1 MGDALYFVVRAFVQ
15 LWIWIFFRRIQVRHL
30 ERVPPRG
37 PVVLAVNHPNN
48 LIDTLVIGTII
59 HRKIHYLATATLF
72 RNPFLAPFLRRM
84 GVIPIHRRQDA
95 ADTAE
100 RNVTA
105 FEACYHALDAGA
117 VIGIYP
123 EGTTHA
129 EQRVQRIKT
138 GAARIV
144 LEAEARRDGRLG
156 IRLIP
161 VGLTFSARKSFR
173 SAVLISFGDP
183 LDLTAHLA
191 RYASAPME
199 AVEQLTEAIQ
209 VAMRAQIPH
218 VERPDLTSLVRDV
231 EALYKGDL
239 IRVLMTSRGLTS
251 REIDPLRLSQ
261 KIVAAIHYY
270 DTHDPERL
278 LSIRRRLDRY
288 EIALRMLRLRD
299 GALHQERGTWTLR
312 RHLWSA
318 LLGLL
323 GFPLFLYGELMN
335 LLPYSFPRFLSRRL
349 ARKETDYATAK
360 LLVIVVALPL
370 FYGLQTWLVWRV
382 FGRTVGLLY
391 GASLPLSG
399 LFALR
404 YWAEIRGMIRS
415 LRVSYLNLT
424 RRQMVT
430 SLLKER
436 EQLIAELDAARE
448 DFLLATR
455 ES

>member
-15 LWIWIFFRRIQVRHL
+15 LWIWIFFRRIQIRHL

-48 LIDTLVIGTII
+48 LIDTLIIGTII

-72 RNPFLAPFLRRM
+72 RNRFLAAFLRSV

-95 ADTAE
+95 PETAE
-100 RNVTA
+100 GNVTA
-105 FEACYHALDAGA
+105 FEACYRALEAGA

-138 GAARIV
+138 GTARIV

-156 IRLIP
+156 VRLIP

-183 LDLTAHLA
+183 LDLAPHLA
-191 RYASAPME
+191 RYASAPTE

-239 IRVLMTSRGLTS
+239 IRVLMASRGLTS

-312 RHLWSA
+312 RHLRSA

-323 GFPLFLYGELMN
+323 GFPLFLYGEVMN
-335 LLPYSFPRFLSRRL
+335 FLPYSLPRFLSRRL

-360 LLVIVVALPL
+360 LLVIVVVLPL

-382 FGRTVGLLY
+382 FGRAVGLLY
-391 GASLPLSG
+391 GVSLPLSG

-424 RRQMVT
+424 RRQMVA

-448 DFLLATR
+448 NFLLATR
-455 ES
+455 EP

>member
-48 LIDTLVIGTII
+48 LIDTLIIGTII

-72 RNPFLAPFLRRM
+72 RNRFLAAFLRSM
-84 GVIPIHRRQDA
+84 GVIPIYRRQDA

-105 FEACYHALDAGA
+105 FEACYRALDAGA

-129 EQRVQRIKT
+129 DQRVQRIKT

-156 IRLIP
+156 VRLIP

-183 LDLTAHLA
+183 LDLAPHLA

-218 VERPDLTSLVRDV
+218 VERPELISLVRDV

-239 IRVLMTSRGLTS
+239 IRVLMASRGLTS

-299 GALHQERGTWTLR
+299 GALHQERGTRTLR
-312 RHLWSA
+312 RHLRSA

-323 GFPLFLYGELMN
+323 GFPLFLYGEVMN
-335 LLPYSFPRFLSRRL
+335 FLPYSLPRFLSRRL

-360 LLVIVVALPL
+360 LLVIVVGLPL

-382 FGRTVGLLY
+382 FGRAVGLLY
-391 GASLPLSG
+391 GVSLPLSG

-424 RRQMVT
+424 RRQMVA

-448 DFLLATR
+448 NFLLATR
-455 ES
+455 EP